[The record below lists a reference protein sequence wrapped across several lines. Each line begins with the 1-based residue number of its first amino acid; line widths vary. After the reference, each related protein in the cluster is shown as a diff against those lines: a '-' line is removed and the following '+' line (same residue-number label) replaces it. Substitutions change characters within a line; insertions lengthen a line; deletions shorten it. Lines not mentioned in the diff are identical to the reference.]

1 MRRGARFGKIVFLGV
16 IGSLLWDI
24 YVKGRGGEHFCDSQY
39 DTLVFAPYL
48 SRRIITYTT
57 VIHTHTNIS
66 RETYIMALTSSP
78 LINWILRAFQAL
90 FGIVILGL
98 SVTLIRGHH
107 WGSLPNSLGY
117 AAFVGG
123 VTILAALV
131 GVAATWV
138 SFLEGIVGVA
148 IDGLVALLNIAGGI
162 VCLHLLPLLKQTWTN
177 TLRLVARY

>member
-1 MRRGARFGKIVFLGV
+1 
-16 IGSLLWDI
+16 
-24 YVKGRGGEHFCDSQY
+24 
-39 DTLVFAPYL
+39 
-48 SRRIITYTT
+48 
-57 VIHTHTNIS
+57 
-66 RETYIMALTSSP
+66 MALASSP

-107 WGSLPNSLGY
+107 WGNLPNTLGY
-117 AAFVGG
+117 AVFVGG

-162 VCLHLLPLLKQTWTN
+162 VQFPYLAFLGSRDGLTHHI
-177 TLRLVARY
+177 